1 MKIVDRINFDQVEGI
16 FIRTDC
22 PECEDMRATEFFMHY
37 YGINGYLGD
46 EERNNSMN

>member
-1 MKIVDRINFDQVEGI
+1 MKIVDRISFNHNDGI

-22 PECEDMRATEFFMHY
+22 LECEDMQFTGNFMHY

-46 EERNNSMN
+46 EERNNGMN